1 MIKIICQDE
10 TVILRKL
17 AVTNLD
23 LNDSTFHH
31 LIKRIRDKEPM
42 IRSTVFSKLL
52 KDKIMLA
59 NLQIADIY
67 KLIYDGLGSREKQV
81 KDSCITYLQMN
92 YQLFKESEERIH
104 MEEED
109 TEED

>member
-1 MIKIICQDE
+1 METTQNATITKQLAEAIEVMKYEMIKIICQDE

-67 KLIYDGLGSREKQV
+67 KLIYDGLGSREK
-81 KDSCITYLQMN
+81 
-92 YQLFKESEERIH
+92 
-104 MEEED
+104 
-109 TEED
+109 

>member
-1 MIKIICQDE
+1 METTQNATITKQLAEAIEVMKYEMIKIICQDE

-23 LNDSTFHH
+23 LNDSTFLHI
-31 LIKRIRDKEPM
+31 IKRIRDKEPM

-67 KLIYDGLGSREKQV
+67 KLIYDGLGSREK
-81 KDSCITYLQMN
+81 
-92 YQLFKESEERIH
+92 
-104 MEEED
+104 
-109 TEED
+109 